1 MLLTRV
7 RSQAGFTLVE
17 LLAAMGISMITLVMV
32 LAVLDTSVKQS
43 NAVAGRVNATQRAR
57 LAMDSVTRQL
67 RSQICI
73 NATTPAI
80 VSGTDDTAKFYADL
94 SDGVRPVEQR
104 ELVFD
109 PTAMTL
115 TERTWTGV
123 AAPLTGALTWPGV
136 ARSRQMLD
144 GVTRPPVPPLPAPQ
158 DTAFF
163 HYYAYSTA
171 TPPRPTLLLSTPLT
185 VTDRLRVAK
194 IEVGFKT
201 LPPNAR
207 PTSAA
212 AVTLQ
217 NEIYVRVAD
226 PNDQAPTPTCV

>member
-1 MLLTRV
+1 MLLTRL
-7 RSQAGFTLVE
+7 RSQGGFTLVE
-17 LLAAMGISMITLVMV
+17 LLAAMGISMITLLMV

-57 LAMDSVTRQL
+57 LALDRVTRQL

-73 NATTPAI
+73 SATEPAI
-80 VSGTDDTAKFYADL
+80 VNGTGDAVTFYADL
-94 SDGVRPVEQR
+94 SDGVRPVEKR

-109 PTAMTL
+109 ATAMTL
-115 TERTWTGV
+115 SERI
-123 AAPLTGALTWPGV
+123 WPGV
-136 ARSRQMLD
+136 LNPVTKVLSWPGTPPSRQTLE
-144 GVTRPPVPPLPAPQ
+144 GVTRRPVPPLPAPQ

-171 TPPRPTLLLSTPLT
+171 TPPRPTELLTPPLT
-185 VTDRLRVAK
+185 LTDRKRVAK
-194 IEVGFKT
+194 IEMGFTT

-207 PTSAA
+207 GNPAA